1 MAKIIFNLKTEKMP
15 EEIDDYKGSG
25 EAMEP
30 AEWFDT
36 SGSEYEIL
44 NEVLDWYSDDNGCL
58 MLKGSFEDEYIDY
71 EEIISIL
78 KLFQEEFDVD
88 FNGNFLFEDDDKI
101 EIEAP
106 QFDFDIN

>member
-1 MAKIIFNLKTEKMP
+1 
-15 EEIDDYKGSG
+15 
-25 EAMEP
+25 
-30 AEWFDT
+30 
-36 SGSEYEIL
+36 
-44 NEVLDWYSDDNGCL
+44 

-88 FNGNFLFEDDDKI
+88 FTGNFLFEDDDKI